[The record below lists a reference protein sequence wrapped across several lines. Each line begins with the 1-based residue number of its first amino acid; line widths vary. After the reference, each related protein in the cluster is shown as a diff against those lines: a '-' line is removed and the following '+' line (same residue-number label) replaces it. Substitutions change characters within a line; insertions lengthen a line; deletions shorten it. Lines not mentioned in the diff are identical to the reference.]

1 MSVLQYKEPKVTD
14 ASVVAIDLSLSM
26 IHAGYALSELRLY
39 KELKVAMET
48 HIAELQASV
57 ASLECRY
64 EQCVQRLQ
72 QAEALGFTA

>member
-1 MSVLQYKEPKVTD
+1 MLVITSWCALV
-14 ASVVAIDLSLSM
+14 IDLRPSPFP
-26 IHAGYALSELRLY
+26 GYALSELRLY

-64 EQCVQRLQ
+64 EQCLQRLQ

>member
-1 MSVLQYKEPKVTD
+1 MLTLCQYDVI
-14 ASVVAIDLSLSM
+14 IDFYPSLYL
-26 IHAGYALSELRLY
+26 GYALSELRLY
-39 KELKVAMET
+39 KELKVAMEA

>member
-1 MSVLQYKEPKVTD
+1 MIAAGMLYSLTF
-14 ASVVAIDLSLSM
+14 DLLPP
-26 IHAGYALSELRLY
+26 GYALSELRLY